1 MRSSARALCLAVAV
15 AVGGSA
21 TGSVAATLPPAEL
34 YGSYQDTG
42 LASWYG
48 EELTGNRTA
57 SGEAFDPAAMT
68 AAHRTLPLGSFV
80 EVTLVETGRSILVR
94 INDRGPGRRDRMIDL
109 SRAAAHLL
117 GTDRRQLAAV
127 RIRTIVPSVQGASI
141 LRAGK
146 ATALRMPGFTRA
158 AVFHALPTRTAM
170 PRFVAGRRYVLQ
182 VATFS
187 NRPRASALAD
197 RLGGALVKSGVIE
210 SGGLYP
216 VRIGPF
222 SDAASLQRARDAV
235 AERGYGDAQVL
246 PTD

>member
-1 MRSSARALCLAVAV
+1 MRSSARALSLAFAL
-15 AVGGSA
+15 AACGHARESGGAILSA
-21 TGSVAATLPPAEL
+21 GGGL

-42 LASWYG
+42 TASWYG
-48 EELTGNRTA
+48 DELSGNRTA
-57 SGEAFDPAAMT
+57 SGEAFDPDAMT

-80 EVTLVETGRSILVR
+80 EVTSIETGRSILVR

-109 SRAAAHLL
+109 SRAAAHML
-117 GTDRRQLAAV
+117 GTDRHQVATV
-127 RIRTIVPSVQGASI
+127 RIRAIVPSVRDASL

-146 ATALRMPGFTRA
+146 AVALQPAAYTRA
-158 AVFHALPTRTAM
+158 MSTDTLPSRAPVT
-170 PRFVAGRRYVLQ
+170 PVPGRRYLLQ

-187 NRPRASALAD
+187 NEARATALAK
-197 RLGGALVKSGVIE
+197 RLDADVVEG
-210 SGGLYP
+210 GGLYR

-222 SDAASLQRARDAV
+222 KDAISLQRARDAV

>member
-1 MRSSARALCLAVAV
+1 MRSSARTLCLAFAL
-15 AVGGSA
+15 AACSNAHDSVGA
-21 TGSVAATLPPAEL
+21 TFPAGGGL

-48 EELTGNRTA
+48 EELSGNRTA
-57 SGEAFDPAAMT
+57 SGEAFDPGAMT

-80 EVTLVETGRSILVR
+80 EVTSVETGRSILVR
-94 INDRGPGRRDRMIDL
+94 INDRGPGRKDRMIDL

-117 GTDRRQLAAV
+117 GTDRRQVAAV
-127 RIRTIVPSVQGASI
+127 RIRAIVPTMQDASL

-146 ATALRMPGFTRA
+146 AASARMPAFTQA
-158 AVFHALPTRTAM
+158 ASFDALTVRKPL
-170 PRFVAGRRYVLQ
+170 PPIIAGRRYVLQ

-187 NRPRASALAD
+187 NEDRATALAK
-197 RLGGALVKSGVIE
+197 RLDADVVE
-210 SGGLYP
+210 RGGLYR

-222 SDAASLQRARDAV
+222 KDAASLQRARDAV

>member
-1 MRSSARALCLAVAV
+1 MRSSARTLCLALAL
-15 AVGGSA
+15 AGCSNARESVGA
-21 TGSVAATLPPAEL
+21 PLPAGGGL
-34 YGSYQDTG
+34 YGSYKDTG

-48 EELTGNRTA
+48 EELSGNRTA
-57 SGEAFDPAAMT
+57 SGEAFDPDAMT

-80 EVTLVETGRSILVR
+80 EVTSVATGRSILVR

-109 SRAAAHLL
+109 SRAAAHVL
-117 GTDRRQLAAV
+117 GTDRRQVAAV
-127 RIRTIVPSVQGASI
+127 RIRAIVPTAHDASL

-146 ATALRMPGFTRA
+146 AASERNPIFTQA
-158 AVFHALPTRTAM
+158 ASLDMLPARK
-170 PRFVAGRRYVLQ
+170 PLPVLVAGRRYVLQ

-187 NRPRASALAD
+187 NAGRATALAR
-197 RLGGALVKSGVIE
+197 RLDADVVEG
-210 SGGLYP
+210 GGLYR

-222 SDAASLQRARDAV
+222 KDAASLQRARDAV

>member
-1 MRSSARALCLAVAV
+1 MRSNARAIALAFAL
-15 AVGGSA
+15 AACSNSRESVG
-21 TGSVAATLPPAEL
+21 AAFPAGGGL
-34 YGSYQDTG
+34 YGSYKDTG

-48 EELTGNRTA
+48 EELSGNRTA
-57 SGEAFDPAAMT
+57 SGEAFDPDAMT

-80 EVTLVETGRSILVR
+80 EVTSVATGRSILVR

-117 GTDRRQLAAV
+117 GTDRQQIAKV
-127 RIRTIVPSVQGASI
+127 RIRSIVPSARDASL

-146 ATALRMPGFTRA
+146 AVGVRTPTYTQAYSVDTAPAREPVAALTPGQ
-158 AVFHALPTRTAM
+158 
-170 PRFVAGRRYVLQ
+170 RYVLQ

-187 NRPRASALAD
+187 NEPRAKALAK
-197 RLGGALVKSGVIE
+197 RLDAKVVEG
-210 SGGLYP
+210 GGLYR

-222 SDAASLQRARDAV
+222 KDAASLQRARDAV

>member
-1 MRSSARALCLAVAV
+1 MRSSARTIALAFALAACSNSRESVGAV
-15 AVGGSA
+15 FPAGG
-21 TGSVAATLPPAEL
+21 GL
-34 YGSYQDTG
+34 YGSYKDTG

-48 EELTGNRTA
+48 EELSGGRTA
-57 SGEAFDPAAMT
+57 SGEAFDPGAMT
-68 AAHRTLPLGSFV
+68 AAHRTLPLGSFA
-80 EVTLVETGRSILVR
+80 EVTSVETGRSILVR

-117 GTDRRQLAAV
+117 GTDRQQIATV
-127 RIRTIVPSVQGASI
+127 RIRSIVPSSRDASL

-146 ATALRMPGFTRA
+146 SVGVRTPTYTQAYSIDTA
-158 AVFHALPTRTAM
+158 PTREPVPAFA
-170 PRFVAGRRYVLQ
+170 PGRRYVLQ

-187 NRPRASALAD
+187 NEGRAEALAK
-197 RLGGALVKSGVIE
+197 RLDAKIVKG
-210 SGGLYP
+210 GGLYR

-222 SDAASLQRARDAV
+222 KDAASLQRARDAV

>member
-1 MRSSARALCLAVAV
+1 MRSSARAIALAFAL
-15 AVGGSA
+15 AACSNSRESVG
-21 TGSVAATLPPAEL
+21 AAFPAGGGL
-34 YGSYQDTG
+34 YGSYKDTG

-48 EELTGNRTA
+48 EELSGNRTA
-57 SGEAFDPAAMT
+57 SGEMFDPDAMT

-80 EVTLVETGRSILVR
+80 EVTSVATGRSILVR

-117 GTDRRQLAAV
+117 GTDRQQIAKV
-127 RIRTIVPSVQGASI
+127 RIRAIVPSPRDASL

-146 ATALRMPGFTRA
+146 TVGVRMPTYTQA
-158 AVFHALPTRTAM
+158 YSIDTAPTREPVPAL
-170 PRFVAGRRYVLQ
+170 ASGQRYVLQ
-182 VATFS
+182 IATFS
-187 NRPRASALAD
+187 NEARAEALAK
-197 RLGGALVKSGVIE
+197 RLDATVVE
-210 SGGLYP
+210 YRGLYR

-222 SDAASLQRARDAV
+222 KDAANLQRARDAV

>member
-1 MRSSARALCLAVAV
+1 MRSSARTLCLAIAL
-15 AVGGSA
+15 AGCSNARESVG
-21 TGSVAATLPPAEL
+21 ATLPMGGGL

-57 SGEAFDPAAMT
+57 SGEAFDPGAMT

-80 EVTLVETGRSILVR
+80 EVTSVETGRSILVR

-117 GTDRRQLAAV
+117 GTDRRQVAAV
-127 RIRTIVPSVQGASI
+127 RIRAIVPTLQDASL

-146 ATALRMPGFTRA
+146 AAAPRMPGFTQA
-158 AVFHALPTRTAM
+158 ASFDSMPARKPLPTLT
-170 PRFVAGRRYVLQ
+170 AGRHYVLQ

-187 NRPRASALAD
+187 NAARASALAQ
-197 RLGGALVKSGVIE
+197 RLDADVVEG
-210 SGGLYP
+210 GGLYR

-222 SDAASLQRARDAV
+222 KDAVSLQRARDAV

>member
-1 MRSSARALCLAVAV
+1 MRSNAKTLCLALAL
-15 AVGGSA
+15 AGCSNARDSVG
-21 TGSVAATLPPAEL
+21 ATLPAGGGL
-34 YGSYQDTG
+34 YGRFHDTG

-48 EELTGNRTA
+48 EELAGNRTA
-57 SGEAFDPAAMT
+57 SGEAFDPGAMT

-80 EVTLVETGRSILVR
+80 EVTSVETGRSILVR

-117 GTDRRQLAAV
+117 GTDHRQVAAV
-127 RIRTIVPSVQGASI
+127 RIRAIVPTVQDASL

-146 ATALRMPGFTRA
+146 AAGARMPAIIQAASIDTMPVRA
-158 AVFHALPTRTAM
+158 PLPA
-170 PRFVAGRRYVLQ
+170 FGAGRRYLLQ

-187 NRPRASALAD
+187 NAARAQALAERID
-197 RLGGALVKSGVIE
+197 ADVIE
-210 SGGLYP
+210 GGGLYR

-222 SDAASLQRARDAV
+222 KDAVSLQRARDAV